1 MRSRRTRAS
10 AGWFAALATTT
21 TTTTAILASLF
32 APGVAASD
40 QLGVTPYAH
49 AARAALD
56 NAAVSDPLAR
66 EDSYASLS
74 ETHKDVFR
82 RHSATRTLREKAD
95 FIEAPIVRHATVEV
109 RLVGFDGDGAE
120 GVRLTERDF
129 TPYLDALRADVPH
142 VSLASSRDEDDDDG
156 DTAVRPDDD
165 SKIRAG
171 PITTRFHFH
180 VTQAPRTLSAA
191 IAAAIDDALEKADAT
206 RGSLVS
212 NTVESSAVTSVP
224 HQAIDSLIAKD
235 HENAAAASH
244 VLYVLNPLSK
254 TKVKNTGGRAYAY
267 TYDAAVSSPPGFER
281 GTVGS
286 CAGTLWT
293 GTGAENRYAWFDLAA
308 GPVTYGPRDGGE
320 GAVFNLPRVHAAHVR
335 KPGHLAV
342 GIAGLLRRAANHLLA
357 PPASHEITPVFWQET
372 VVKIVRVTDLPKGNE
387 GHAPPLG
394 IREIETALRAAAVF
408 GGVDDASGVDGAIQ
422 AKPAVTVHEVEVG
435 IGSCSLCVAA
445 MHRALKATAR
455 SSDPGGGMN
464 GGVEG
469 VEGDTYAGAED
480 DGRGGR
486 VLNLNMGRP
495 AGGELILIPV
505 RAIRV
510 LTSCFVCRDAPRVFG
525 FQRAPVLAECFSVA
539 NRR

>member
-1 MRSRRTRAS
+1 MVHRTMRSRRTRAS

-21 TTTTAILASLF
+21 TATTATILASLF

-95 FIEAPIVRHATVEV
+95 GIEAPIVRHATVEV

-156 DTAVRPDDD
+156 TAVRPGDD

-235 HENAAAASH
+235 HGNAAAASH

-357 PPASHEITPVFWQET
+357 PPASHELTPVFWQET

-495 AGGELILIPV
+495 AGGELILI
-505 RAIRV
+505 
-510 LTSCFVCRDAPRVFG
+510 LVCVWAT
-525 FQRAPVLAECFSVA
+525 
-539 NRR
+539 